1 MGGAGDQRPVDRG
14 RIVGDPDMPDQVP
27 PPESPYQPPYQP
39 PLPPP
44 ASPYQAPVP
53 QPVYPYS
60 AGPQNPP
67 TVLSL
72 LSMIFGIVG
81 VAVSCCYGA
90 GFLFSVA
97 GVVLGH
103 LGLKRESA
111 RGMALTGL
119 ITGYVGLAMVL
130 IWVVVAIGFLV
141 IATSARY

>member
-1 MGGAGDQRPVDRG
+1 VT
-14 RIVGDPDMPDQVP
+14 DPDTPDQVP
-27 PPESPYQPPYQP
+27 PPESPYQPPVPPPAAPYQP
-39 PLPPP
+39 PPP
-44 ASPYQAPVP
+44 SPYQAPVP
-53 QPVYPYS
+53 QSGTPYS
-60 AGPQNPP
+60 AGAQTSP

-130 IWVVVAIGFLV
+130 IWIIIGIGFFAIV
-141 IATSARY
+141 SSGRF